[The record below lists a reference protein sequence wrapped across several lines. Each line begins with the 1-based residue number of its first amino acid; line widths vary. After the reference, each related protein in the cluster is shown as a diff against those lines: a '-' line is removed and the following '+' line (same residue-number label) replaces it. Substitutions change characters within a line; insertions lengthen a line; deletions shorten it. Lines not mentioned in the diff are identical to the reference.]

1 VRALRYQDGFSG
13 EGAFEGWVW
22 RIRMLRAKRVDQA
35 LAGYRSPVRI
45 LEPGRKR
52 RGKPTAFWLWSL
64 VGVLAVLVVLGLAL
78 R

>member
-1 VRALRYQDGFSG
+1 MRL
-13 EGAFEGWVW
+13 
-22 RIRMLRAKRVDQA
+22 
-35 LAGYRSPVRI
+35 

-64 VGVLAVLVVLGLAL
+64 VLMFAAVLVLVWIV